1 MKIKISEAQA
11 KRLKLVN
18 ENVDVIGQFEH
29 LCQTTI
35 QEVNKIYLKVIN
47 IAVSDILD
55 GQVKIQDIYQYV
67 DRIENKI
74 LDADKKAYAYIAQL
88 PEADLDLRIDNAA
101 SSVTDKI
108 TALQLII
115 MGLEKIEQ
123 TATEHNLKQSFVDAK
138 PLEVQPS

>member
-18 ENVDVIGQFEH
+18 ENVDIIGQFEH

-115 MGLEKIEQ
+115 MG
-123 TATEHNLKQSFVDAK
+123 
-138 PLEVQPS
+138 